1 MSGTR
6 WFASPLAGTAGVLAG
21 LGLLSIPLRKL
32 TSAEPVPS
40 VQAAPATA
48 AAHELPAVLR
58 LRLLVPA
65 SRVNVLDEQGKMLLD
80 LSETPAGE
88 SEHDVRIPF
97 EAGRMELTLQAEF
110 SGEAE
115 TALFLTVMPDGYE
128 DQTRYTIGTGALEE
142 TLHFEWHVH

>member
-1 MSGTR
+1 MSGSR

-32 TSAEPVPS
+32 TSAEPVPAI
-40 VQAAPATA
+40 QAAPAVVA
-48 AAHELPAVLR
+48 ARELPAVLR
-58 LRLLVPA
+58 LRLLAPA
-65 SRVNVLDEQGKMLLD
+65 SRVAVLDEQGKPLLA
-80 LSETPAGE
+80 LGETAAGE
-88 SEHDVRIPF
+88 SEHDVVVPF
-97 EAGRMELTLQAEF
+97 EGGRLELTVQAEF
-110 SGEAE
+110 GGGEE